1 MHKCTHT
8 HTNKHRDVLSG
19 AEVLESGRAAN
30 RYLNG
35 PGCVSTRRRGI
46 AAPSRGRAWIPCTLE
61 IRDFFQSV
69 PPPPTVPA
77 FSISRMREIY
87 NQTAVCRSAALP
99 LLLRVQEEEEA
110 AHARL
115 PAVDLRAGTPD
126 NPPPAPLPSPQGRKR
141 ARRRSRRKKKK
152 KVKDWTRSDSQLR
165 KWINQ

>member
-1 MHKCTHT
+1 MHKCT

-19 AEVLESGRAAN
+19 AEVLESARAAN

-61 IRDFFQSV
+61 MRDFFSLC
-69 PPPPTVPA
+69 PPTVPA
-77 FSISRMREIY
+77 FSISRICEIY
-87 NQTAVCRSAALP
+87 NQSAVCRSAALP

-115 PAVDLRAGTPD
+115 PAVDLRAGTLD
-126 NPPPAPLPSPQGRKR
+126 NPPQAPPPVSSGTQTSQTEESSQKQ
-141 ARRRSRRKKKK
+141 KK
-152 KVKDWTRSDSQLR
+152 KVKDW
-165 KWINQ
+165 IHN